1 MDLDRFTGYVRR
13 CADDYHMLCAGD
25 RVAVGVSGG
34 KDSMALLAAL
44 VHLRR
49 YHPSH
54 FELEAVTIDMGFPG
68 MDFAPVAAWCDAH
81 AVPYTLIKTDIREI
95 VFDVRQEDNPCSLC
109 SKMRR
114 GALND
119 AMKQRGCNK
128 LALGHHFDDAVE
140 TFLMNLLFTGQLACF
155 KPATYMSRADVTQI
169 RPMLYLGEGTI
180 ASLVRDEGLPL
191 VPTTCP
197 EDKESKREE
206 IKLLIKRLS
215 AEYPDLK
222 DKVFGAMQRLPL
234 DGWEKPPQPGPAAV
248 KGL

>member
-1 MDLDRFTGYVRR
+1 MRR
-13 CADDYHMLCAGD
+13 CADDYKMLVPGD

-34 KDSMALLAAL
+34 KDSMALLASL
-44 VHLRR
+44 THLRR

-54 FELEAVTIDMGFPG
+54 FELEAVTIDMGFPD
-68 MDFAPVAAWCDAH
+68 MDFTPVREWCAAHD
-81 AVPYTLIKTDIREI
+81 VPYTIVKTDIREI
-95 VFDVRQEDNPCSLC
+95 VFDARQEENPCSLC

-119 AMKQRGCNK
+119 AIKARGCNK

-140 TFLMNLLFTGQLACF
+140 TFLMNLLFTGQIACF

-180 ASLVRDEGLPL
+180 ASFVRDEGLPI

-197 EDKESKREE
+197 EDKASKREE
-206 IKLLIKRLS
+206 IKSLIKRLQ
-215 AEYPDLK
+215 ADYPDLK
-222 DKVFGAMQRLPL
+222 DKVFGAMQRAPL
-234 DGWEKPPQPGPAAV
+234 DGWGKNM
-248 KGL
+248 

>member
-1 MDLDRFTGYVRR
+1 MDLNRFTGYVRR
-13 CADDYHMLCAGD
+13 CADDYNMLAAGD

-34 KDSMALLAAL
+34 KDSMALLASLAQ
-44 VHLRR
+44 LRR
-49 YHPSH
+49 YHPSR

-68 MDFAPVAAWCDAH
+68 MDFSPVAEWCAAH
-81 AVPYTLIKTDIREI
+81 EVPYTIIKSDIREI
-95 VFDVRQEDNPCSLC
+95 VFDVRREENPCSLC
-109 SKMRR
+109 SKLRR

-119 AMKQRGCNK
+119 AITAHGCNK

-140 TFLMNLLFTGQLACF
+140 TLLMNLLFTGQISCF
-155 KPATYMSRADVTQI
+155 KPATWMSRAGVWQI

-180 ASLVRDEGLPL
+180 ASFVRDEGLPL

-206 IKLLIKRLS
+206 IKGLIKRLQ
-215 AEYPDLK
+215 ADYPDIK

-234 DGWEKPPQPGPAAV
+234 DGWGKA
-248 KGL
+248 

>member
-1 MDLDRFTGYVRR
+1 MDLERFTGYVRR

-44 VHLRR
+44 AHLRR

>member
-1 MDLDRFTGYVRR
+1 MDLNRFTGFVRR
-13 CADDYHMLCAGD
+13 CADDFGMLREGD

-44 VHLRR
+44 AQLRR
-49 YHPSH
+49 YHPSR

-68 MDFAPVAAWCDAH
+68 MDFAPVAEWCA
-81 AVPYTLIKTDIREI
+81 ARELPYTIVKTDIREI
-95 VFDVRQEDNPCSLC
+95 VFDARQEDNPCSLC

-119 AMKQRGCNK
+119 AIRARGCNK

-140 TFLMNLLFTGQLACF
+140 TFLMNLLFTGQIACF
-155 KPATYMSRADVTQI
+155 KPATYMSRAGVWQI

-180 ASLVRDEGLPL
+180 AGFVRGEGLPL

-197 EDKESKREE
+197 GDKGSTREE
-206 IKLLIKRLS
+206 IKGLIKRLQ
-215 AEYPDLK
+215 ADYPDIK
-222 DKVFGAMQRLPL
+222 DKVFGAMKRLPL
-234 DGWEKPPQPGPAAV
+234 DGWGGEEE
-248 KGL
+248 